1 MSLEYILTGN
11 HRPERRAPNRAE
23 RRRERG
29 REPTNMSIGTY
40 FSNFL
45 LRITTPDPKMID
57 QLPDDCSSLSEP
69 AAIMETAFW
78 PFMCGHDDGVA
89 IIHTHDHRRS
99 LRKNRQRS
107 KDSLINRNIVL
118 NNEDSQP
125 YTIDYN
131 LTGLTCDSSDN
142 ANGINYLTEAVQQ
155 ITITN
160 DSSSMPPKPS
170 QIESSAHPPPRP
182 RSFKLRVGTMKVRVG
197 IGADVMAAEP
207 GPGKELPSTP
217 VRANQGPDKF
227 RGGPCTPPTAPNT
240 PASAD
245 KHYARS
251 SADAGWHQSKG
262 RKMSKRRTTR
272 LRDLI
277 TSIRKKPEEVFLVD
291 DGGNGE
297 AEIMYIP
304 ETAGSF

>member
-1 MSLEYILTGN
+1 
-11 HRPERRAPNRAE
+11 
-23 RRRERG
+23 
-29 REPTNMSIGTY
+29 MSIVTY

-45 LRITTPDPKMID
+45 LRIMTPDPKIID

-142 ANGINYLTEAVQQ
+142 ANGIN
-155 ITITN
+155 
-160 DSSSMPPKPS
+160 
-170 QIESSAHPPPRP
+170 
-182 RSFKLRVGTMKVRVG
+182 
-197 IGADVMAAEP
+197 
-207 GPGKELPSTP
+207 
-217 VRANQGPDKF
+217 
-227 RGGPCTPPTAPNT
+227 
-240 PASAD
+240 
-245 KHYARS
+245 
-251 SADAGWHQSKG
+251 
-262 RKMSKRRTTR
+262 
-272 LRDLI
+272 
-277 TSIRKKPEEVFLVD
+277 
-291 DGGNGE
+291 
-297 AEIMYIP
+297 
-304 ETAGSF
+304 